1 MAVRRI
7 STAVSIP
14 NELGVLMRIV
24 VPRVADAGALV
35 IVGRGRNTYGG
46 L

>member
-1 MAVRRI
+1 MRRI
-7 STAVSIP
+7 NITVSMLDA
-14 NELGVLMRIV
+14 LGVLIRIV
-24 VPRVADAGALV
+24 APRVADAGAFA